1 MYVLSTLHTD
11 HYTYSLLRLTSHV
24 DLSTLDQNIK
34 PVIYLKLNYLTSQ
47 SQHYGVS
54 DQKYLLK
61 PSLGQFDPQGVS
73 KRKKPRKV
81 ESDREVHNSKERQ
94 RRTDMNV
101 AFESLK
107 DVIPTISSE
116 VKASKLK
123 ILISAQD
130 YCRGLKGKLER
141 LEVINCQEQNR
152 MRELR
157 EKLHMLEFESWPILQ
172 ANSTSSRSRN

>member
-61 PSLGQFDPQGVS
+61 PSPGQFDPPGVS

-172 ANSTSSRSRN
+172 ANSTSRN